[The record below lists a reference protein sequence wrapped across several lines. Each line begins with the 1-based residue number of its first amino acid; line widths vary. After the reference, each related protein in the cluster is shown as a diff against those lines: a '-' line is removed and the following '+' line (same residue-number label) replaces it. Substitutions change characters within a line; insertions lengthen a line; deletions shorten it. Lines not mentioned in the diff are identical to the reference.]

1 MKTSRFNFAE
11 EFAQAADVVRMGADD
26 DVRISYAVFVGDP
39 DGGIGEGGPFDDV
52 FFSADDFTTWSD
64 AAKAKQLAVVA
75 LRQVDKNLE
84 QGLKLSDVRA
94 EVLAAISRAFSRA
107 DEKGCAVS
115 KQEVLRAADSVLGYY
130 ARNE

>member
-1 MKTSRFNFAE
+1 MKKFNFAE
-11 EFAQAADVVRMGADD
+11 DFAQAADVVRMGNAD
-26 DVRISYAVFVGDP
+26 DVRISYSVYVGSADENC
-39 DGGIGEGGPFDDV
+39 IGVGKPFDDV

-64 AAKAKQLAVVA
+64 AAKARQLAIVA

-107 DEKGCAVS
+107 DEKDCAVS